1 MSTERKTFTLLE
13 LTSSIQRAIKNVYH
27 NAYWVK
33 AEMHKL
39 NQTVKGHCYPELV
52 HKENGEIVAEMRGTI
67 WKNNF
72 TNIRIR
78 FEETVKEPLRDGLTL
93 LFQVRVN
100 FHPIYGMG
108 LEIVDIDP
116 NYTLGELHK
125 EREETLKKL
134 KEKGLLTRNQQL
146 KLPLLP
152 KNIAII
158 SVESSKG
165 LSDFLTVLNGNA
177 YGYGFNTKLFP
188 ATLSGDGA
196 IETILQQLER
206 IKKYHSF
213 FDAVVIVRGGGGEVG
228 MSCYNNY
235 NLCEAITN
243 FPLPVLT
250 GIGHSTNLTVAE
262 MIAYRSA
269 ITPTELAIFFVDIF
283 HQFDRSVVEMKRLIV
298 EETYY
303 VLSNTK
309 KTLLNES
316 RVFRNASASC
326 IISNKQS
333 WRQQRTDLARNANNV
348 QKTNWVSLRSQA
360 HNFRSNIKTQYR
372 ITTNTLQHEQQK
384 LAVISTKYIL
394 EKDIYLQ
401 DYRVLLL
408 NNVSKITDNASKV
421 LAQIETTIKL
431 VHPDNTLKKGYTIT
445 LFNGKILSKENYPKE
460 GDELLTTSIVGV
472 LKSKVEE

>member
-1 MSTERKTFTLLE
+1 MSTEKRTFTLLE
-13 LTSSIQRAIKNVYH
+13 LTSSIQRAIKNVYN

-52 HKENGEIVAEMRGTI
+52 HKENGDIVAEMRGTI

-72 TNIRIR
+72 TSIRLR

-93 LFQVRVN
+93 LFQVKVN

-108 LEIVDIDP
+108 LEIIDIDP
-116 NYTLGELHK
+116 YYTLGELHK
-125 EREETLKKL
+125 EREATLKKL
-134 KEKGLLTRNQQL
+134 KEKGLLTKNQQL
-146 KLPLLP
+146 KLPVLP

-165 LSDFLTVLNGNA
+165 LSDFLMVLKGSS
-177 YGYGFNTKLFP
+177 YGFNTHLFP

-196 IETILQQLER
+196 IETILKQLEK
-206 IKKYHSF
+206 IKRYPSF

-228 MSCYNNY
+228 MACYNNY
-235 NLCEAITN
+235 QLCEAITN

-269 ITPTELAIFFVDIF
+269 ITPTELAVFFITTF
-283 HQFDRSVVEMKRLIV
+283 QQFETSVKEMKRVIID
-298 EETYY
+298 EAYY
-303 VLSNTK
+303 LLSATK
-309 KTLLNES
+309 KVLVNES
-316 RVFRNASASC
+316 RIFRNASTSC

-333 WRQQRTDLARNANNV
+333 WRQFRTDLARSANSV
-348 QKTNWVSLRSQA
+348 QKDNWLRLRNQTQT
-360 HNFRSNIKTQYR
+360 FRSNISTHVK
-372 ITTNTLQHEQQK
+372 ITMNTLHGEHQK
-384 LAVISTKYIL
+384 LTAMSAKFL
-394 EKDIYLQ
+394 FEKNNYLQ

-408 NNVSKITDNASKV
+408 NNISKTTEDASRK
-421 LAQIETTIKL
+421 LTQIETTIKL
-431 VHPDNTLKKGYTIT
+431 VHPDNALRKGYTIT
-445 LFNGKILSKENYPKE
+445 LFNGKVLSEDNYPKE
-460 GDELLTTSIVGV
+460 GDEIQTTSIVGT
-472 LKSKVEE
+472 LKSKVEN